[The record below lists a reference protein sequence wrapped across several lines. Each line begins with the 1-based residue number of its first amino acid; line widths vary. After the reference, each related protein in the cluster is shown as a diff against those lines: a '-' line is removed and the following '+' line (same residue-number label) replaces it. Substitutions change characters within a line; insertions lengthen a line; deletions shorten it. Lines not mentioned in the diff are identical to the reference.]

1 MSLEF
6 KVKRMLR
13 GLSWPES
20 IQLPIW
26 MSGLEPYEI
35 AEFFEKPLDARA
47 LYGDAERLLPPIRI
61 WTVLSRR

>member
-1 MSLEF
+1 
-6 KVKRMLR
+6 MLR

-35 AEFFEKPLDARA
+35 AEFFEKPLDAGLFTGMR
-47 LYGDAERLLPPIRI
+47 GRLLPPIRI